1 MLLSN
6 EYILIPH
13 VKLSLKYDD
22 EVATSATIKV
32 DDVIKCKYRV
42 QDKLSIIT
50 GKICKIG
57 YKLNSSLDAVER
69 SIYFQIDGS
78 KEYAGQVVY
87 VNIEDI
93 VALQILKSTSV
104 ITNPI
109 STVDNED
116 QAISLIRENE
126 NGIVE
131 YSKDGTSWK
140 SIVPAAKKLEDGAID
155 HVSDNTTT
163 RDDKINSLIKTNE
176 TITSLQKSVDTLDKL
191 IKSSDY
197 TANTNVP
204 IFNDIL
210 TLKAEVSK
218 VKHAID
224 NIKISK
230 NNQSSSEDSSIDH
243 TGNDDTGSL
252 DTVVLVIPENLISI
266 LSNTKTE
273 LAKLK
278 ESVTNLQSKLP
289 VDGSNSEM
297 NTFEKFV
304 DISATNDNGG
314 YLSKN
319 ENTLSITLPEF
330 KKLINMTIY
339 FNFKL
344 VAAGTANRSFEVAVD
359 NGDSNN
365 HTLFNKQ
372 YFKFNDG
379 SNGDELYGSY
389 ICQLLITDKNINT
402 IRLTFNN
409 LNDDKLYITDQKD
422 DNSKGVRATAII
434 I

>member
-155 HVSDNTTT
+155 HVSDNTTA

-197 TANTNVP
+197 AANTNVP
-204 IFNDIL
+204 VFNDIL

-218 VKHAID
+218 VKHAIS

-230 NNQSSSEDSSIDH
+230 NNQSSNEDNVDH
-243 TGNDDTGSL
+243 IGNDTTESL
-252 DTVVLVIPENLISI
+252 DVAVLAIPENLISI

-273 LAKLK
+273 LAELK
-278 ESVTNLQSKLP
+278 KSVTELQSKLSAN
-289 VDGSNSEM
+289 GNNEM

-319 ENTLSITLPEF
+319 ENTISITLPEF
-330 KKLINMTIY
+330 KKFINITIY

-344 VAAGTANRSFEVAVD
+344 VAARTTNRSFEITVD
-359 NGDSNN
+359 NSDNT
-365 HTLFNKQ
+365 TLLNKQ
-372 YFKFNDG
+372 NFRFNDG
-379 SNGDELYGSY
+379 ADGDELYGNY
-389 ICQLLITDKNINT
+389 TCQLLITDKTINT
-402 IRLTFNN
+402 VKLTFNN

-422 DNSKGVRATAII
+422 GNSKGLRATAIVI
-434 I
+434 